1 MKLVLASNN
10 KKKLREMS
18 DILGK
23 EGFEVVSMGQMGFD
37 SDPDENGETFEQ
49 NAFIKA
55 SAAVKICNLPCI
67 ADDSGLEVKA
77 LGGRPGVHSA
87 RYCEGTDLDRTLHLL
102 EEMKDKEDRE
112 ARFVS
117 VVTCVFP
124 DGSSVSARGECKGE
138 ITREIRGDGGFGYD
152 PVFYVPEKG
161 LTYAEMDEE
170 KKNGLSHR
178 GKAISLFANLMKM
191 RIDKGN
197 DNADK

>member
-67 ADDSGLEVKA
+67 ADDSGLEVYG
-77 LGGRPGVHSA
+77 LGGRTRAQLA
-87 RYCEGTDLDRTLHLL
+87 RC
-102 EEMKDKEDRE
+102 
-112 ARFVS
+112 
-117 VVTCVFP
+117 
-124 DGSSVSARGECKGE
+124 
-138 ITREIRGDGGFGYD
+138 
-152 PVFYVPEKG
+152 
-161 LTYAEMDEE
+161 
-170 KKNGLSHR
+170 
-178 GKAISLFANLMKM
+178 
-191 RIDKGN
+191 
-197 DNADK
+197 